1 MNAGQVVELARQT
14 IEAAFWVA
22 APILLAAMVVGL
34 VINLAQ
40 VMTSIQDMTVS
51 TVPRLAAVGVILF
64 FLTPWM
70 LHRLVSFT
78 VMLFSDFK
86 KYSY

>member
-1 MNAGQVVELARQT
+1 MNAEQVVELARQT

-34 VINLAQ
+34 VINIGQ

-51 TVPRLAAVGVILF
+51 TVPRLAAVGIILF

-78 VMLFSDFK
+78 LMLFANFSR
-86 KYSY
+86 YSY

>member
-1 MNAGQVVELARQT
+1 MNAEQVVELARQT
-14 IEAAFWVA
+14 IQAAFWIA
-22 APILLAAMVVGL
+22 TPILLAAMAVGL
-34 VINLAQ
+34 VINIGQ

-51 TVPRLAAVGVILF
+51 TVPRLGAVGIILF

-70 LHRLVSFT
+70 LHRLVTFT
-78 VMLFSDFK
+78 LMLFSDFR